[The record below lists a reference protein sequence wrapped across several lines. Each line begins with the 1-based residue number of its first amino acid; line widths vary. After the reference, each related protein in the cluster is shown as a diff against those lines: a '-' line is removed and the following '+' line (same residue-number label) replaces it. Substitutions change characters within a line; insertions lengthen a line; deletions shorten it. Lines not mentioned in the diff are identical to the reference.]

1 MLTMLERKKSGDE
14 TLAESSVATRGTLGG
29 TWAVPRFD
37 HFGTRKVRPSF
48 LVFTS
53 MGFKDFESILIYWTK
68 SCNKSFKL
76 RWRLNGLISLDQGLI
91 YLLRCC
97 FCCHVF
103 TRWGASV
110 FQHFCYHMPQQKLPC
125 NCLMDSRIGCKWT
138 MGGWC
143 FDDRSPMFSTCFCS
157 FFPFYEWANL
167 APPFGWNKPT
177 VSFLR
182 SPVQWPRTT
191 QREHLMFKLSLRVFI
206 PSSNLT
212 QPCWPENPT

>member
-76 RWRLNGLISLDQGLI
+76 R
-91 YLLRCC
+91 
-97 FCCHVF
+97 
-103 TRWGASV
+103 
-110 FQHFCYHMPQQKLPC
+110 
-125 NCLMDSRIGCKWT
+125 
-138 MGGWC
+138 
-143 FDDRSPMFSTCFCS
+143 
-157 FFPFYEWANL
+157 
-167 APPFGWNKPT
+167 
-177 VSFLR
+177 
-182 SPVQWPRTT
+182 
-191 QREHLMFKLSLRVFI
+191 
-206 PSSNLT
+206 
-212 QPCWPENPT
+212 